1 MKKLFSLLIL
11 ALATLFVFASCT
23 PGGTDNGGG
32 EGDGDEPVYF
42 DVTVIT
48 GGEGIKTPSYT
59 VTATLGE
66 DLEIPLEFDQGY
78 TFKSASVDGRFDYER
93 NVFIIEDIPLSVSR
107 IEFEAKTVQQ
117 YFFEANLESGDSSTH
132 PNDIYT
138 EGTTITV
145 TAGNNEATFIGWSF
159 GKSFSKGGEIVS
171 SDRSFTFAINDESAL
186 NSTKVRLF
194 ANYTRSNVY
203 YYDLNGG
210 VLNRGS
216 VNMKNTTYYTTKVS
230 GNRVEVTLGAKYFEA
245 VETASTFYDDATF
258 TREGYVLIEYNTKPD
273 GTGEGYNMGA
283 KFQIDSITE
292 DQPVLYCIWAKETEE
307 QSFTFSDVWIPR
319 PNGASADYVPYWQE
333 SGVEITEYV
342 GNEKTVVIPNKIGD
356 KHVISIA
363 AGAFKNKDVET
374 VVFGRYVL
382 RIKDGAF
389 IGCTSLKTMYYSDGI
404 SYASD
409 DLLDDASAK
418 NFKNLRMNATMPPK
432 LSNNDWGGI
441 FAVKLTRVMST
452 WDTNRIIMI
461 GGSSI
466 YEGLSTT
473 YVEALL
479 NNSGLEDTYSFINFG
494 TTRTLTIM
502 LYLDAIDHY
511 TKEGDIVVMSPENH
525 IRAMGDTSF
534 VRDSYDDSE
543 GMYPS
548 LMRYLDISKYSGV
561 FTSLSA
567 FNLESRVSKKPTR
580 YEDICKVGDG
590 SKGSDKYGD
599 DLSDYSDRSIMRNQA
614 GCVSYTDTYTITFNE
629 KVKSTSAPGWKD
641 ENRDTADWKNPD
653 NLTWCNF
660 NAPKYADEV
669 NRMLREI
676 KATGATAYFAFAPV
690 DGVGVSG
697 SSWGV
702 IPEVKADA
710 ANWLLAYDN
719 LVAETYYELDG
730 LVGSSVD
737 YIYHHNYFFDNAYH
751 LNNYG
756 RALRT
761 YQFYTDMADILGIT
775 DTVGYTELGTNF
787 RGCLFEKGVTD
798 GKPKYK
804 VDYIENIR

>member
-11 ALATLFVFASCT
+11 LFAALFIFASCN
-23 PGGTDNGGG
+23 GDGTGSD
-32 EGDGDEPVYF
+32 EGDEPVFF

-48 GGEGIKTPSYT
+48 KGDGISAPNRV
-59 VTATLGE
+59 VTATLGD

-78 TFKSASVDGRFDYER
+78 TFKSSSVEGRFDYER
-93 NVFIIEDIPLSVSR
+93 SVFIIESIPLSVSR
-107 IEFEAKTVQQ
+107 VEFEAKTVQQ
-117 YFFEANLESGDSSTH
+117 YFFEANLEDGDTSTL

-145 TAGNNEATFIGWSF
+145 TAGKTDATFIGWSF
-159 GKSFSKGGEIVS
+159 GKAFSKGGEIVCS
-171 SDRSFTFAINDESAL
+171 ERTFTFALNDESAL
-186 NSTKVRLF
+186 NSTKVKLF

-203 YYDLNGG
+203 YYDANGG
-210 VLNRGS
+210 AVNKNS
-216 VNMKNTTYYTTKVS
+216 VNMKNTTYYTAKSTGS
-230 GNRVEVTLGAKYFEA
+230 RVEVTLGAKYFGV

-283 KFQIDSITE
+283 KFQIDSVTDCE
-292 DQPVLYCIWAKETEE
+292 PVLYCIWAKETDQ
-307 QSFTFSDVWIPR
+307 QSFTFTNVKISRPR
-319 PNGASADYVPYWQE
+319 DAKEDYVPYWQE
-333 SGVEITEYV
+333 NGVEITEYV

-356 KHVISIA
+356 KYVISIA
-363 AGAFKNKDVET
+363 AGAFKNKAVET

-382 RIKDGAF
+382 QIKDGAF
-389 IGCTSLKTMYYSDGI
+389 INCTSLTTMYYSDGI
-404 SYASD
+404 CYASD
-409 DLLDDASAK
+409 DLLDDASAR

-441 FAVKLTRVMST
+441 FAIKLTRVMST
-452 WDTNRIIMI
+452 ADTNRIIMI

-473 YVEALL
+473 YVEALI
-479 NNSGLEDTYSFINFG
+479 NNSGLAEDYSFINFG

-567 FNLESRVSKKPTR
+567 FNLESRVKKKATR

-599 DLSDYSDRSIMRNQA
+599 DLSDYDERCIMRNQA

-653 NLTWCNF
+653 NLTWCSF
-660 NAPKYADEV
+660 NDPKYADEV

-690 DGVGVSG
+690 DGIGVSG
-697 SSWGV
+697 SDWGV

-710 ANWLLAYDN
+710 ANWLSAYDR
-719 LVAETYYELDG
+719 LIADTYYELDG
-730 LVGSSVD
+730 LVGGSAD
-737 YIYHHNYFFDNAYH
+737 YIFHHNYFYDNAYH

-775 DTVGYTELGTNF
+775 DTVGYTELGTDF
-787 RGCLFEKGVTD
+787 RGCMFESGVTD

-804 VDYIENIR
+804 VD